1 MQLTD
6 SHMNIYNGVYL
17 PHKLASLLAVIEVA
31 VVQRVLGISR
41 LVLTAD
47 QAEGAIE
54 LKAQNLRNE
63 LPEEEIKR
71 DRKRRNRER
80 KAVFIFTWYWI
91 SPGACPCR
99 SDSRHQSVLARVAV
113 EAALLHICP
122 AVPNRRSCNP

>member
-6 SHMNIYNGVYL
+6 LHINIYNGAYL

-54 LKAQNLRNE
+54 LKAQYLRYE
-63 LPEEEIKR
+63 LPEK
-71 DRKRRNRER
+71 
-80 KAVFIFTWYWI
+80 
-91 SPGACPCR
+91 
-99 SDSRHQSVLARVAV
+99 Q
-113 EAALLHICP
+113 
-122 AVPNRRSCNP
+122 